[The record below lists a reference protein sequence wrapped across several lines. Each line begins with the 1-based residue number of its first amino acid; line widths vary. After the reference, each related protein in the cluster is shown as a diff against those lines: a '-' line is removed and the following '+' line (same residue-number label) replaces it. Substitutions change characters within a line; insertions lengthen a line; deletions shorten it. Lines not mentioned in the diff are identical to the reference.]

1 MRREQLQADFRGKDA
16 VEEEEVD
23 MEDGPQDGDHQS
35 EAGEDHPEPKP
46 KTKKT
51 PGAKAAAKSK
61 AKAKAKAKAKPAAKA
76 KGKAASKKP
85 KVKGADKDQKDAK
98 QDKIKGKDDQTKEKK
113 KQKMLDEDVDHN
125 IVPKSKRPKAGEPVA
140 TFARRYMPAH
150 EDGKARYTAIKDV
163 FLENIAN
170 ELKCQSTFPGPTQ
183 LSLGSGMIGVIFF
196 NKLPKSKRVKWLT

>member
-1 MRREQLQADFRGKDA
+1 M
-16 VEEEEVD
+16 
-23 MEDGPQDGDHQS
+23 P
-35 EAGEDHPEPKP
+35 
-46 KTKKT
+46 
-51 PGAKAAAKSK
+51 
-61 AKAKAKAKAKPAAKA
+61 
-76 KGKAASKKP
+76 
-85 KVKGADKDQKDAK
+85 
-98 QDKIKGKDDQTKEKK
+98 
-113 KQKMLDEDVDHN
+113 DEDVDHN

-183 LSLGSGMIGVIFF
+183 LSLGSGMIGAIFF